1 MLSLKIE
8 PTDHCYTQLM
18 LAHAKK
24 GLLDEVLKF
33 EAEATDVHQILPSV
47 HRLNSI
53 VLAYVNQGKP

>member
-1 MLSLKIE
+1 
-8 PTDHCYTQLM
+8 M